1 MYRSTPPTKKRKP
14 FAMLRHAPTH
24 KISPVAWWVANRG
37 KGNANTVLHS
47 SSSRQSSSLLHV
59 ICTVAMHETHDELLT
74 FSLLQSVLRWL
85 QPLWCTSDEGGT
97 LRTPWELLENTNES
111 SAAFKCSDVQM
122 MFSNEVQSLSMTVN
136 DCAASRSETK
146 IGKRPA
152 GPWDSG
158 RCPRPQWSHWP
169 LRPCFE
175 RNKGGSLGWGFSGSP
190 NSLHPNMYPSA
201 RTHSRVI
208 YGNCF
213 ITSSTAQG
221 GGGSFKDRTL

>member
-1 MYRSTPPTKKRKP
+1 
-14 FAMLRHAPTH
+14 MLRHAPTH
-24 KISPVAWWVANRG
+24 EISPVAWWVANRG

-47 SSSRQSSSLLHV
+47 SSSRQSSSGLHV
-59 ICTVAMHETHDELLT
+59 ICTVAKHETRDEWAAHI
-74 FSLLQSVLRWL
+74 FSAAICPQMASTIVVHIRWGWYL
-85 QPLWCTSDEGGT
+85 ENS
-97 LRTPWELLENTNES
+97 LRTPWEHQS
-111 SAAFKCSDVQM
+111 KVRAFNCSDVQM

-136 DCAASRSETK
+136 DCAASRTETK